1 MCGRFTLYV
10 SPELIAELFG
20 LAEPPVLVARYN
32 IAPTQPVGLV
42 RIDPHT
48 KARTWA
54 LAYWGLIPA
63 WSKDP
68 SAAARMINAR
78 AETAPEK
85 PSFRAAFRRRRC
97 LIPAS
102 GFYEWKQVEKGKQ
115 PHYILPAD
123 DRPFGF
129 AGLWESWTSPD
140 GSEIESCTILTTD
153 ANELMAPVHNRM
165 PVILAPDDYAAWLGA
180 GVDDT
185 PAALAALQ
193 HRFRPYPSAG
203 MKLYPVSTYVN
214 NPRNEGEACVEPVG

>member
-10 SPELIAELFG
+10 SPELIADLFG

-54 LAYWGLIPA
+54 LAHWGLIPS

-78 AETAPEK
+78 AETVPEK

-102 GFYEWKQVEKGKQ
+102 GFYEWKPVETGKQ

-129 AGLWESWTSPD
+129 AGLWERWTSPD

-165 PVILAPDDYAAWLGA
+165 PVILAPDDYAAWLGT

-185 PAALAALQ
+185 PAALATLQ
-193 HRFRPYPSAG
+193 HLFRPYPSEG

-214 NPRNEGEACVEPVG
+214 NPRNDREACVKPVG